1 MKRKILFLLLSGFVL
16 FSTANCTKDIEPTR
30 GNNNQIIVNTRNITA
45 ITSQSAQ
52 TGGDIIQD
60 GGDDITE
67 RGVCWSTGQSP
78 TISNNKNASGKGSG
92 GFISQ
97 LIELN
102 PKTTYYVR
110 AYTISSQGTIYGDQ
124 RSFRT
129 LAKIPVITTLPVTN
143 ITSLTANTGGTDIN
157 DGGETI
163 IQRGICWSSINRTP
177 SIFDTKILSAGTTAN
192 YAITISGLA
201 ANTTYYIR
209 AFATSS
215 VGTGYGAVVEFK
227 TAAAKIPVLSVA
239 TVSNIAF
246 TSVTASATL
255 ISAEG
260 AAVSEYGYCWSLS
273 QNPTVNN
280 SIVKVSGSPS
290 SIYYNL
296 LSPLNTATRYYV
308 RAYAKNAVGIGY
320 SPTSTEFTTMSIQV
334 PTLTTPSVSSIGV
347 NSARLASSISNDGGS
362 GIIERGFYVSRN
374 VTPTESNSVKY
385 SSSSG
390 INSFA
395 ITATNLLSR
404 TTYYVKSFAKN
415 SAGIS
420 LSTTT
425 SFVTR

>member
-296 LSPLNTATRYYV
+296 LS
-308 RAYAKNAVGIGY
+308 
-320 SPTSTEFTTMSIQV
+320 
-334 PTLTTPSVSSIGV
+334 
-347 NSARLASSISNDGGS
+347 SAEYCNKVLCACICKKCGWYWLFPN
-362 GIIERGFYVSRN
+362 FY
-374 VTPTESNSVKY
+374 
-385 SSSSG
+385 
-390 INSFA
+390 
-395 ITATNLLSR
+395 
-404 TTYYVKSFAKN
+404 
-415 SAGIS
+415 
-420 LSTTT
+420 
-425 SFVTR
+425 